1 MDEKKRRYQVNFRLT
16 EDEAITVEAKAQ
28 KVGLSISAYAKKQ
41 ALHGKIQAIGI
52 TREEVR
58 EVLAELGRLGN
69 NLNQIAKVANQG
81 GGVDVAQL
89 DAINKAM
96 DDLWKYIRTGKK
108 PRKPSGKDEQPE
120 KDSPSSTSTTAEEKH
135 VCKKCGAILNVVQ
148 SKKPERNGQW
158 YRICP
163 HYSNEDRGHTFEWVE
178 QEK

>member
-58 EVLAELGRLGN
+58 EVLAELGRWGN

-108 PRKPSGKDEQPE
+108 PRKPAGKDEQPE
-120 KDSPSSTSTTAEEKH
+120 KDSHSFTSTTAEETH
-135 VCKKCGAILNVVQ
+135 VCKKCGAVLNVVQ

-163 HYSNEDRGHTFEWVE
+163 HYSNEGRGHTFEWIE

>member
-41 ALHGKIQAIGI
+41 ALYGKIQAIGI

-58 EVLAELGRLGN
+58 EVLAELGRWGN

-81 GGVDVAQL
+81 GGVDIAQL

-108 PRKPSGKDEQPE
+108 PRKPAWKDEQPE
-120 KDSPSSTSTTAEEKH
+120 KDSPSSPSITAEEKH
-135 VCKKCGAILNVVQ
+135 VCKKCGAVLNLVQ
-148 SKKPERNGQW
+148 SKKPERKGQW

-163 HYSNEDRGHTFEWVE
+163 KYSSENKGHTFEWVE

>member
-58 EVLAELGRLGN
+58 EVLAELGRWGN

-81 GGVDVAQL
+81 GGGDVAQL
-89 DAINKAM
+89 DAISKAM

-108 PRKPSGKDEQPE
+108 PRKPAGKDEQPE
-120 KDSPSSTSTTAEEKH
+120 KDSPSSPSTTAGEKH
-135 VCKKCGAILNVVQ
+135 VCKKCGAVLNMVQ
-148 SKKPERNGQW
+148 SKKPERKGQW

-163 HYSNEDRGHTFEWVE
+163 QYSSEDKGHTFEWVE

>member
-1 MDEKKRRYQVNFRLT
+1 MEEKKRRYQVNFRLT

-41 ALHGKIQAIGI
+41 ALNGKIQTIGI

-58 EVLAELGRLGN
+58 EVLAELGRWGN

-81 GGVDVAQL
+81 GGVNVAQL
-89 DAINKAM
+89 DDINKAL

-108 PRKPSGKDEQPE
+108 PRKPTEKDEQSD
-120 KDSPSSTSTTAEEKH
+120 KDSLSFPSTMIEVTH
-135 VCKKCGAILNVVQ
+135 VCKKCGTVLNVVQ
-148 SKKPERNGQW
+148 SKKPERKGQW

-163 HYSNEDRGHTFEWVE
+163 NYSSEDKGHTFEWIE